1 VRHRGRTADE
11 TIARLATRAHGV
23 VTRRGLLTAGIT
35 AAEIR
40 VRLDRGALIPQ
51 YAGVYRVGH
60 WAHSLEAEYL
70 AAVYACGDGASLFGL
85 AAAHLYGL
93 VRARPTRP
101 EVLTPT
107 ERRVA
112 RIRTVRVRRLDPR
125 DVAVHRGVPVT
136 TVPRTI
142 VDLGARLRPADL
154 ARAVHEAAVRYC
166 VTPEH
171 IEAVL
176 ARRANSPGAA
186 RLRRVLRGDFRVT
199 LRQARGPVP
208 RAARRRGTSLP
219 ETNRRVEE
227 HYVDCRWREPPLTV
241 ELDSYRYHSSRHA
254 WEADRR
260 RERAARGRGDE
271 FRRYTWHDVY
281 EEPKPM
287 LAELGALLLVRRR
300 VSSPSRREALQ

>member
-1 VRHRGRTADE
+1 M
-11 TIARLATRAHGV
+11 
-23 VTRRGLLTAGIT
+23 TRRGLLTAGIT

-112 RIRTVRVRRLDPR
+112 RIRTVRARRLDPR

-142 VDLGARLRPADL
+142 VDLGAR
-154 ARAVHEAAVRYC
+154 
-166 VTPEH
+166 
-171 IEAVL
+171 
-176 ARRANSPGAA
+176 
-186 RLRRVLRGDFRVT
+186 
-199 LRQARGPVP
+199 
-208 RAARRRGTSLP
+208 
-219 ETNRRVEE
+219 
-227 HYVDCRWREPPLTV
+227 
-241 ELDSYRYHSSRHA
+241 
-254 WEADRR
+254 
-260 RERAARGRGDE
+260 
-271 FRRYTWHDVY
+271 
-281 EEPKPM
+281 
-287 LAELGALLLVRRR
+287 
-300 VSSPSRREALQ
+300 